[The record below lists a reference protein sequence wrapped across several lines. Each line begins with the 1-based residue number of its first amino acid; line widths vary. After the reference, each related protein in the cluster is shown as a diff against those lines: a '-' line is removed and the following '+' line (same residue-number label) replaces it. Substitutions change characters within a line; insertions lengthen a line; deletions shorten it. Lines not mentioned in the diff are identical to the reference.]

1 MNSTFIYQD
10 TQLPGFLQFPEF
22 LLQVQINQTAKTIY
36 LVLYDR
42 ARLSMRNEW
51 TDEFGRVYV
60 IFPIAELAKRIGKS
74 ESTVKDGMK
83 ELCKVGL
90 LMKRSGGFSKP
101 NYLYIKY
108 ALEGQFFE
116 RMRKLPVEGTDND
129 PDDSRNSAS
138 GRGSISAP
146 SKVMNHSDPN
156 NNHGVMDRKPR
167 GRYGNI
173 FLSDIEMEEL
183 LSEFPVNAERF
194 IEELS
199 EYVASTGKAYVNFAA
214 AIRRWAANDKKGSSD
229 GAFEEYVYSEEDDF

>member
-22 LLQVQINQTAKTIY
+22 LLQVQISQTAKTIY

-74 ESTVKDGMK
+74 ESTVKEGLK
-83 ELCKVGL
+83 ELCKEGL

-108 ALEGQFFE
+108 ALEGQVFE
-116 RMRKLPVEGTDND
+116 RMQKLPVVGTDND
-129 PDDSRNSAS
+129 TDDSQNSAS
-138 GRGSISAP
+138 DRCSISAP

-156 NNHGVMDRKPR
+156 HNHAVMDRKPR

-173 FLSDIEMEEL
+173 YLSDIEMEEL
-183 LSEFPVNAERF
+183 LSEYPANAERF
-194 IEELS
+194 VEELS

-214 AIRRWAANDKKGSSD
+214 AIRRWAANDKKGSPN